1 MMMQTSW
8 RVAMAFLTAAVAMVL
23 IAADDAAD
31 DGYGYG
37 DAPAATAAP
46 AAAPETAAPT
56 DAPSINLNQWHTP
69 EPGEYLDYN
78 QRERLIQRG
87 KLVYNKYCV
96 GCHGEQGDGNGP
108 AAERL
113 ITKPRDF
120 RTGIYKFRST
130 DSSSLPLDDD
140 LHRTLTRGLARVSM
154 PAFPLLPEHD
164 RIAVIQYIKHFYP
177 KWDEE
182 APRRVKVFVPSPPH
196 DLDDAQR
203 ILRGRVVYVAMQ
215 CGKCHGTDGQGT
227 GATQTQYVD
236 AWGNEQK
243 PFNFTRGNLK
253 GGDNPQDIYRTF
265 HTGLRSIMPAYNVTT
280 LASTNVDTFST
291 QKEFLLPGED
301 DKLKPVLS
309 EFPATPGEVFT
320 KMSESDREKLGV
332 RNSWD
337 LVAYIQSLRQNTSTR
352 AAVLGEPAKP

>member
-1 MMMQTSW
+1 
-8 RVAMAFLTAAVAMVL
+8 
-23 IAADDAAD
+23 
-31 DGYGYG
+31 
-37 DAPAATAAP
+37 
-46 AAAPETAAPT
+46 
-56 DAPSINLNQWHTP
+56 
-69 EPGEYLDYN
+69 
-78 QRERLIQRG
+78 
-87 KLVYNKYCV
+87 
-96 GCHGEQGDGNGP
+96 
-108 AAERL
+108 
-113 ITKPRDF
+113 
-120 RTGIYKFRST
+120 
-130 DSSSLPLDDD
+130 
-140 LHRTLTRGLARVSM
+140 M

-182 APRRVKVFVPSPPH
+182 APRRVKVFVPSPPA

-203 ILRGRVVYVAMQ
+203 ILRGRVVYLAMQ

-227 GATQTQYVD
+227 GATQTQYID

-280 LASTNVDTFST
+280 LASTNVDTFNT
-291 QKEFLLPGED
+291 QKAFLLPGEEA
-301 DKLKPVLS
+301 KLKPVLG

-320 KMSESDREKLGV
+320 KMSEADREKLGV